1 VPAFDWP
8 LTIFTLTTQV
18 VLGAFAVLWVTDL
31 LARQLADTREQE
43 HLTSVGVWLL
53 GPLMALG
60 FIASTMHLGQPMYA
74 YRALN
79 NLGTSWLSREILFL
93 SAFFG
98 LGALYAALWW
108 RRREQF
114 TLRATFGAVVGV
126 VGGVGLV
133 SMIALYLVPAMPS
146 WFQVSTP
153 LAFVA
158 SALVLGP
165 LLVAS
170 VFLVVE
176 AWRARRTPVGRP
188 VADLDQLEPLLTMHL
203 RAMSV
208 TVLAGAV
215 LAATA
220 LGLKLSR
227 LGGASLEGE
236 ASMALLTVEHR
247 SLLLLRG
254 GLLLAG
260 AAMVVWLLVRLR
272 DRPGVLRMAPLVW
285 VTLGVF
291 AGSEL
296 VGRLLFYATA
306 VPMRAPGPFT

>member
-8 LTIFTLTTQV
+8 LTIFTLTTQL

-31 LARQLADTREQE
+31 LARQLADIGEQE

-60 FIASTMHLGQPMYA
+60 FLASTMHLGQPLYA

-114 TLRATFGAVVGV
+114 TLRAAFGAVVGV
-126 VGGVGLV
+126 VGGLGLV
-133 SMIALYLVPAMPS
+133 SMTALYLVPAMPS
-146 WFQVSTP
+146 WFQPSTP

-170 VFLVVE
+170 VFLAVE
-176 AWRARRTPVGRP
+176 AWRARRSPVGRP
-188 VADLDQLEPLLTMHL
+188 AADLTQLEPLLTMHL

-220 LGLKLSR
+220 LGLKLYR
-227 LGGASLEGE
+227 LGGAALEGE
-236 ASMALLTVEHR
+236 ASLALLTVEHR
-247 SLLLLRG
+247 SLLLVRG
-254 GLLLAG
+254 GLLVVG
-260 AAMVVWLLVRLR
+260 AALVVLLLVRLR
-272 DRPGVLRMAPLVW
+272 RRPQVLRLAPLVW
-285 VTLGVF
+285 TTLGVF

-306 VPMRAPGPFT
+306 VPMRAPGPFA

>member
-1 VPAFDWP
+1 MPAFDWP
-8 LTIFTLTTQV
+8 LTIFTLTTQL

-31 LARQLADTREQE
+31 LARQLADVREQE

-60 FIASTMHLGQPMYA
+60 FLASTMHLGQPLFA

-79 NLGTSWLSREILFL
+79 NVATSWLSREILFL

-108 RRREQF
+108 LRREQF
-114 TLRATFGAVVGV
+114 TLRAAFGAVVGV
-126 VGGVGLV
+126 IGGVGLV

-146 WFQVSTP
+146 WFQPSTP

-170 VFLVVE
+170 VFLAVE
-176 AWRARRTPVGRP
+176 AWRRRRP
-188 VADLDQLEPLLTMHL
+188 VRAERELVQLEPLLTMHL

-208 TVLAGAV
+208 TVLVGAV
-215 LAATA
+215 VAGGA
-220 LGLKLSR
+220 LLLKLSR
-227 LGGASLEGE
+227 LSGAALEGE
-236 ASMALLTVEHR
+236 ASLALLTIEHR
-247 SLLLLRG
+247 WLLLTRG
-254 GLLLAG
+254 GLLVVG
-260 AAMVVWLLVRLR
+260 AALVVALLVRLR
-272 DRPGVLRMAPLVW
+272 RRPAVLDLAPLVW
-285 VTLGVF
+285 STLGVF
-291 AGSEL
+291 AASEL

-306 VPMRAPGPFT
+306 VPMRAPGPFA